1 MTDAQFLLLTS
12 FITALKWY
20 EQPLPKQIIKQL
32 NDIGTDLENKVI
44 ELDAI
49 AKSIPPLK
57 DLYDKAFQSL
67 LSRSAV
73 RKMGQEFYPSD
84 EEEEYP
90 TIENIT
96 RDITSDVTKIEANL
110 DNMIA
115 SLILSSDNPS
125 EAARQQF
132 N

>member
-90 TIENIT
+90 T
-96 RDITSDVTKIEANL
+96 
-110 DNMIA
+110 
-115 SLILSSDNPS
+115 
-125 EAARQQF
+125 
-132 N
+132 